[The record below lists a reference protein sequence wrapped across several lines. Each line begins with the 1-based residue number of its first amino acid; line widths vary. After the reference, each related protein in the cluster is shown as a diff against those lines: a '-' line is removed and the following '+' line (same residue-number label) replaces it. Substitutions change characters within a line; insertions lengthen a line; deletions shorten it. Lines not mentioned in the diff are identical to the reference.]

1 MTRPRLV
8 PLVAALALAGCGK
21 KAPATPTFTSLGLAD
36 GCQPLLN
43 GADCLLPY
51 PSDFHRVAD
60 ATLPS
65 GFRVSPSGA
74 ALMKNNKGF
83 IADPNDV
90 HATDGYSRIPTL
102 VTYFPEA
109 ITATGL
115 VGVLDDLTASTV
127 PSSAVV
133 IVEASTGKL
142 VAHFADLDGRATDP
156 QKQAIIIHVAT
167 GLQPKTRY
175 VVGVHGVQAKAGGA
189 AKTPEGFRR
198 LRDHEAGPDLAALS
212 TRYDAEVFPV
222 LATAG
227 VARAELQQAWDFTTG
242 SDEEVQSDM
251 LKVRELTQAWLATN
265 TPAVSITSVTDS
277 ADDDSFRTVVGKVT
291 GPLFLKSDQPGERL
305 NRDASGKVAQNG
317 TFQFTFTAMVP
328 NSVRDQYDP
337 GLPLAYGHGFFG
349 LQSEVTYGS
358 EREVANHLNAVLFGI
373 DWQGMSTGDVA
384 VVAGNLSSRPSQT
397 MVFADRVHQA
407 MANWQVFTR
416 AIAGPM
422 RALPAF
428 QRPASG
434 LGTSTQGGVSNA
446 GQPLYGPWSGAYLG
460 ISQGA
465 ILGGA
470 MLATNPDI
478 RRGVLNMGGAGFTHM
493 MFRASPFSQFLDY
506 MAEDL
511 PDPFDQQKF
520 VAQLQRQFD
529 RFDPGT
535 WAPYVVQTKL
545 AGTPDD
551 RRVLQQNG
559 LGDGEVPNL
568 GSYLYARQLG
578 VPLLTP
584 SVASPYGIVTA
595 TAPVSG
601 SALVLW
607 DFGID
612 LHAEYAVAAPAT
624 DNPVHE
630 GLRKA
635 TSAQQQMLRF
645 FQDGTVTDTCG
656 GACHVP

>member
-8 PLVAALALAGCGK
+8 PVLAALALVGCGK
-21 KAPATPTFTSLGLAD
+21 KEPAPPVFTSLGLAE
-36 GCQPLLN
+36 GCQPLLG

-60 ATLPS
+60 ASLPS
-65 GFRVSPSGA
+65 GFRVAPSGA
-74 ALMKNNKGF
+74 ALMHNNKGL

-90 HATDGYSRIPTL
+90 HPTDGYSRIPSI
-102 VTYFPEA
+102 VTTFPEA
-109 ITATGL
+109 IATTGM
-115 VGVLDDLTASTV
+115 VGVLDDLSASTQ
-127 PSSAVV
+127 PASAVV
-133 IVEASTGKL
+133 IVEANTGKL
-142 VAHFADLDGRATDP
+142 IAHFADLDGRATDP
-156 QKQAIIIHVAT
+156 LKTALIIHVAT
-167 GLQPKTRY
+167 GLQAKTRY
-175 VVGVHGVQAKAGGA
+175 VVGLHGVQAKAGGA

-198 LRDHEAGPDLAALS
+198 LRDHEAGPDLTALS
-212 TRYDAEVFPV
+212 ARYDAEIFPV
-222 LATAG
+222 LTAAG
-227 VARAELQQAWDFTTG
+227 VARSELQQAWDFTTG
-242 SDEEVQSDM
+242 SDEEVQADM
-251 LKVRELTQAWLATN
+251 LKVRELTQAWLASN
-265 TPAVSITSVTDS
+265 TPTISGVTVVEG
-277 ADDDSFRTVVGKVT
+277 ADDDSYRTVTGKVT

-305 NRDASGKVAQNG
+305 YRDASGAVSQNG
-317 TFQFTFTAMVP
+317 TLQFAFTAMVP
-328 NSVRDQYDP
+328 NSVRDQFAP

-349 LQSEVTYGS
+349 LGQEVTYGS
-358 EREVANHLNAVLFGI
+358 EREVANHINAVLFGI

-397 MVFADRVHQA
+397 MVFADRVHQT

-434 LGTSTQGGVSNA
+434 VGTSTQGGVSNA
-446 GQPLYGPWSGAYLG
+446 GQPLYDTWSGAYLG

-478 RRGVLNMGGAGFTHM
+478 KRGVLNMGGAGFTHM
-493 MFRASPFSQFLDY
+493 MFRASPFEQFLDY

-511 PDPFDQQKF
+511 PNPFDQQKF

-545 AGTPDD
+545 AGTPAD

-578 VPLLTP
+578 IPLLTP
-584 SVASPYGIVTA
+584 SRASPYGLA
-595 TAPVSG
+595 PASAPVDG
-601 SALVLW
+601 SALVMW

-612 LHAEYAVAAPAT
+612 LTAEYAVAKPSV

-630 GLRKA
+630 GLRKE

-645 FQDGTVTDTCG
+645 FQDGTITDTCG
-656 GACHVP
+656 GACHSP